1 MDHYILEYTYSTSY
15 NAWISGH
22 IGYSNQEEINAYLT
36 GLSNIIHI
44 QVSNDFYI

>member
-15 NAWISGH
+15 NAWIGGH